1 MRVRQICLVAQKL
14 APVREHFFAV
24 LGLASDFADPGVG
37 KFGLENSVMCLG
49 DEFLEVVAPVE
60 DNTTAGR
67 YLERRKGDGG
77 YMVLVQVD
85 DLAVQRAHVDKLGVR
100 VVWETERN
108 SETGSGRTA
117 AFHMH
122 PRDVGGAI
130 LSFDQMWPPES
141 WKWAGPDWEQR
152 PATNVSGIH
161 AVDVQSSDPAG
172 MAERWSKL
180 FDRPVFG
187 NTMQLEE
194 GSIRFVADQDGRGAG
209 VTALDLVASNADAA
223 FAAAKQRGLP
233 VNGDE
238 IEICGTTIRMR

>member
-1 MRVRQICLVAQKL
+1 MRVRQICLVAAKL

-24 LGLASDFADPGVG
+24 LGLSADFPDPGVG

-60 DNTTAGR
+60 ENTTAGR

-77 YMVLVQVD
+77 YMLIVQVD
-85 DLAVQRAHVDKLGVR
+85 DLAVQRARVDKLGVR
-100 VVWETERN
+100 VVWETER
-108 SETGSGRTA
+108 EGAA

-130 LSFDQMWPPES
+130 LSFDQMTPPES
-141 WKWAGPDWEQR
+141 WKWAGPDWDKR
-152 PATNVSGIH
+152 PAANVSGIH
-161 AVDVQSSDPAG
+161 AVDVQSPNPAA
-172 MAERWSKL
+172 MAARWSKV

-187 NTMQLEE
+187 NTMQLEG
-194 GSIRFVADQDGRGAG
+194 GSIRFVADEDGRGPG
-209 VTALDLVASNADAA
+209 VTAVDLPASNAEAA
-223 FAAAKQRGLP
+223 FAAANERGLP

-238 IEICGTTIRMR
+238 VEICGTTIRLR